1 MKVRKLSIAACGFFL
16 LQALVS
22 AQTAAD
28 TAGEPATRLQPAFE
42 PMTQSERFQHY
53 IKSTFS
59 VESILRSA
67 AGAGISQAN
76 DTPHEWGQGA
86 EGYARRFGNSFGQ
99 EIMRNTMIYGASD
112 LLHED
117 NRYIPSGESGAGAR
131 AKYAIASTFLARK
144 DDGRRRFSYSR
155 IGGILAVAF
164 ISREWQPPSQ
174 NKPRNAAA
182 SFGTT
187 LGTEVGFNIAREFLP
202 KVFRPH

>member
-1 MKVRKLSIAACGFFL
+1 MKVRKLSIAACGLFL

-22 AQTAAD
+22 AQTPAD
-28 TAGEPATRLQPAFE
+28 TAEPVTKLQPAFK

-53 IKSTFS
+53 VKNTFS
-59 VESILRSA
+59 VEAILRSA

-99 EIMRNTMIYGASD
+99 EIMRGTITYGASD

-131 AKYAIASTFLARK
+131 VKYAIASTFPARK
-144 DDGRRRFSYSR
+144 DNGSRRFSYSR

-164 ISREWQPPSQ
+164 ISREWQPPSE

-187 LGTEVGFNIAREFLP
+187 LGTEIGFNIAREFLP
-202 KVFRPH
+202 KVFKPH